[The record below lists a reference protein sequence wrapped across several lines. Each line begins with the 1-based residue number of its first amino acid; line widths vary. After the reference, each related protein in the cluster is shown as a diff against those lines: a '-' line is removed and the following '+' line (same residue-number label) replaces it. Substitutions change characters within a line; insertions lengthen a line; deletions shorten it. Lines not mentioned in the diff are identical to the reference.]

1 MTLCSWYYSKDYR
14 LLWVRWSLP
23 CYHVFNSVY
32 YEYDFIC
39 FIKLSSSR
47 ALSVVTLLLYSH
59 DHIWT
64 LESWYTR
71 TSHQTNTQQIIKQ
84 ISCLF
89 KKISFVLLQGQ
100 GCWNCSRLYNLNLDL
115 ERFSGVS
122 VIRSREHY
130 FFTSTILPLGSM
142 ARRTIWVKG
151 AMRMSLTLA
160 LRYN

>member
-1 MTLCSWYYSKDYR
+1 MTCSWYYSRDFR
-14 LLWVRWSLP
+14 LLWLRWSLP
-23 CYHVFNSVY
+23 HYLVFSSVY

-39 FIKLSSSR
+39 FIKLSSLR

-64 LESWYTR
+64 LESWYTW
-71 TSHQTNTQQIIKQ
+71 TSHQTNATNNNAN
-84 ISCLF
+84 SCLLN
-89 KKISFVLLQGQ
+89 KISFVLLQGQ
-100 GCWNCSRLYNLNLDL
+100 DCWNCSRLYNLNLDL

-122 VIRSREHY
+122 VIRQSRDHY